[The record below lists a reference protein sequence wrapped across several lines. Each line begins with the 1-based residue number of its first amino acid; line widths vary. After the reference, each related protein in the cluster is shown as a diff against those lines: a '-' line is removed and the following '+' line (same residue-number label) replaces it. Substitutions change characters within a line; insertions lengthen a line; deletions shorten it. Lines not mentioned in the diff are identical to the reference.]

1 MMLGIWQTRGVRCCW
16 KPSAGMA
23 TTVAYG
29 VQMQNHSSTFVM
41 ATWQYTSLHYISVI
55 QVVMIVV

>member
-41 ATWQYTSLHYISVI
+41 ATWQ
-55 QVVMIVV
+55 